1 MKILIVEDDR
11 NAIIPLIEELK
22 AYHYI
27 VDLAVDGTT
36 GLELALEWNYDLI
49 VLDWMLPGIKGP
61 EICRQLREQGFLKPI
76 LLLTVRNLNED
87 IITGLDAGADDFVSK
102 PYSPSQL
109 LARIR
114 ALLRRQSLPQLPLQF
129 TWENL
134 QVNETSAQVYYNNKP
149 VDIKPK
155 AYNLLLLFLKNPQR
169 IFSRQDIIDQ
179 LWSFDNEPSEY
190 AVTNLIKDLRRTL
203 KDAGMIID
211 IIATIYG
218 LGYRLNPPPETE
230 YNQAEYLDNSPSLI
244 PRPNHNIEEILA
256 KYQNSFG
263 EEVGFLEDMFLINYS
278 DDSISEIAREK
289 AQEIAHNLA
298 GSLGSFGYQRGS
310 ELARDIENCLS
321 YDEGLS
327 DKYKNISIIQEKI
340 RQLCNEI
347 NQSPQPIY
355 CPMCGSC
362 NQILLI
368 DSDRS
373 LAEQLQGQAKDW
385 NLNIEAVSTL
395 TQARQW
401 LTKTLPDA
409 ILLDPHL
416 SEEDLTGF
424 DLLKNIGQ
432 RFPEI
437 PILIFTHEDNLSER
451 IMSARLGARRF
462 LHKPVTPQ
470 YIFEAIAQ
478 VLPKPPQ
485 RDSRIMIVEDD
496 PICLQVLRNIL
507 KPWGFDIICLRE
519 PNQFWQVLTQ
529 TLPDLLILDVQM
541 PTYTGLDLCQVV
553 RQDPAWE
560 ELPILVVTGHQSS
573 DMIQRVFEAGA
584 DDFITKPIIG
594 PELVAR
600 VIARIERSQL
610 RRKVKQIRKQALR

>member
-11 NAIIPLIEELK
+11 NAIIPLIDELK

-27 VDLAVDGTT
+27 VDLAVDGHT

-49 VLDWMLPGIKGP
+49 ILDWMLPGINGP
-61 EICRQLREQGFLKPI
+61 AICRQLREQGFLKPI

-102 PYSPSQL
+102 PCSPSQL

-114 ALLRRQSLPQLPLQF
+114 ALLRRQSLPQSALQL
-129 TWENL
+129 TWEKL
-134 QVNETSAQVYYNNKP
+134 QVNETSAQVYYDNQP

-203 KDAGMIID
+203 KDAGMMGD
-211 IIATIYG
+211 IIATVYG

-230 YNQAEYLDNSPSLI
+230 DYSGKYLDNSTSLM
-244 PRPNHNIEEILA
+244 PKSTHNLEEVLA

-263 EEVGFLEDMFLINYS
+263 EEVSFLENLFLINYS
-278 DDSISEIAREK
+278 DDSISEISQKK

-310 ELARDIENCLS
+310 ELARDIENCLRN
-321 YDEGLS
+321 DDGLCFIH
-327 DKYKNISIIQEKI
+327 KNISIIQDKI
-340 RQLCNEI
+340 RELCNEI

-355 CPMCGSC
+355 CHICASS

-368 DSDRS
+368 DADRS
-373 LAEQLQGQAKDW
+373 LAEQLQGQAGAW

-395 TQARQW
+395 TNARQW

-424 DLLKNIGQ
+424 DFLKNIGQ

-437 PILIFTHEDNLSER
+437 PILIFTYEDNLSER

-478 VLPKPPQ
+478 VLPKPPS
-485 RDSRIMIVEDD
+485 RDARILIVEDD

-507 KPWGFDIICLRE
+507 KPWGFDLICLRE

-594 PELVAR
+594 PELVTR
-600 VIARIERSQL
+600 VMARIERSQL
-610 RRKVKQIRKQALR
+610 RRKVKQIRKQSR